1 MKKLLAGLF
10 ACVCVFVMAACGG
23 AGANTPTAVAEN
35 YLSDLKAGNYEAL
48 VDQLY
53 FKQEMSDTDKEQ
65 LVVMCKGKVEQTIE
79 KNGELK
85 GWKITSE
92 EIAEDGQKAVVKY
105 TLKYENKDVEDKV
118 KLINVDGEWKVNS
131 GK

>member
-85 GWKITSE
+85 GWEITSE

-118 KLINVDGEWKVNS
+118 KLINVDGE
-131 GK
+131 

>member
-1 MKKLLAGLF
+1 
-10 ACVCVFVMAACGG
+10 MAACGG

-35 YLSDLKAGNYEAL
+35 YLSELKAGNYEAML
-48 VDQLY
+48 DQLY

-65 LVVMCKGKVEQTIE
+65 LVVMCKGKMEKTIE
-79 KNGELK
+79 KNGEIK
-85 GWKITSE
+85 GWEITSE

-105 TLKYENKDVEDKV
+105 TLKHENKDVENKL
-118 KLINVDGEWKVNS
+118 KLINVDGEWKVDS

>member
-10 ACVCVFVMAACGG
+10 ACVCVFLLAACGG

-35 YLSDLKAGNYEAL
+35 YLSELKAGNYEAML
-48 VDQLY
+48 DQLY

-65 LVVMCKGKVEQTIE
+65 LVAMCKGKMEDTIE
-79 KNGELK
+79 KNGEIK
-85 GWKITSE
+85 GWEITSE

-105 TLKYENKDVEDKV
+105 TLKHENKDVEDKL
-118 KLINVDGEWKVNS
+118 KLINVDGEWKVDS

>member
-10 ACVCVFVMAACGG
+10 ACVCVFLLAACGG
-23 AGANTPTAVAEN
+23 AGANTPTAVAED
-35 YLSDLKAGNYEAL
+35 YLSELKAGNYEAML
-48 VDQLY
+48 DQLY

-65 LVVMCKGKVEQTIE
+65 LVVMCKGKMEETIK
-79 KNGELK
+79 KNGEIK
-85 GWKITSE
+85 GWEITSE

-105 TLKYENKDVEDKV
+105 TLKHENEDVEDKL
-118 KLINVDGEWKVNS
+118 KLINVDGEWKVDS

>member
-10 ACVCVFVMAACGG
+10 ACVCVFLMAACGSTG
-23 AGANTPTAVAEN
+23 GNTPTAVAEN
-35 YLSDLKAGNYEAL
+35 YLSELKAGNYENL

-53 FKQEMSDTDKEQ
+53 FKQELTDTDKEQ
-65 LVVMCKGKVEQTIE
+65 LVAMCKGKVEKTIE
-79 KNGELK
+79 KNGEIK
-85 GWKITSE
+85 GWTINSE
-92 EIAEDGQKAVVKY
+92 EIAEDGQTAVVKY
-105 TLKYENKDVEDKV
+105 TLHHENKDVEDKV

>member
-85 GWKITSE
+85 GWEITSE

>member
-1 MKKLLAGLF
+1 MF

-23 AGANTPTAVAEN
+23 AGANTPKAVAEN

-85 GWKITSE
+85 GYEITSE

>member
-1 MKKLLAGLF
+1 MF
-10 ACVCVFVMAACGG
+10 ACVCVFLLAACGG

-35 YLSDLKAGNYEAL
+35 YLSELKAGNYEAML
-48 VDQLY
+48 DQLY

-65 LVVMCKGKVEQTIE
+65 LVAMCKGKMEDTIE
-79 KNGELK
+79 KNGEIK
-85 GWKITSE
+85 GWEITSE

-105 TLKYENKDVEDKV
+105 TLKHENKDVEDKL
-118 KLINVDGEWKVNS
+118 KLINVDGEWKVDS

>member
-85 GWKITSE
+85 GYEITSE

>member
-23 AGANTPTAVAEN
+23 AGTNTPTAVAEN

-85 GWKITSE
+85 GWEITSE

>member
-10 ACVCVFVMAACGG
+10 ACVCVFLLAACGG

-35 YLSDLKAGNYEAL
+35 YLSELKAGNYEAML
-48 VDQLY
+48 DQLY

-65 LVVMCKGKVEQTIE
+65 LVVMCKGKMEDTIE
-79 KNGELK
+79 ENGEIK
-85 GWKITSE
+85 GWEITSE

-105 TLKYENKDVEDKV
+105 TLKHENKDVEDKL
-118 KLINVDGEWKVNS
+118 KLINVDGEWKVDS

>member
-23 AGANTPTAVAEN
+23 VGANTPTAVAEN

-85 GWKITSE
+85 GWEITSE

>member
-1 MKKLLAGLF
+1 MF

-85 GWKITSE
+85 GYEITSE

>member
-1 MKKLLAGLF
+1 MF

-23 AGANTPTAVAEN
+23 AGTNTPTAVAEN

-85 GWKITSE
+85 GWEITSE

>member
-1 MKKLLAGLF
+1 MF

-85 GWKITSE
+85 GWEITSE

>member
-1 MKKLLAGLF
+1 
-10 ACVCVFVMAACGG
+10 MAACGG

-85 GWKITSE
+85 GWEITSE

>member
-10 ACVCVFVMAACGG
+10 ACVCVFEMAACGG

-48 VDQLY
+48 VVQLY

-85 GWKITSE
+85 GWEITSE

>member
-10 ACVCVFVMAACGG
+10 ACVCVFLLAACGG

-35 YLSDLKAGNYEAL
+35 YLSELKAGNYEAML
-48 VDQLY
+48 DQLY

-65 LVVMCKGKVEQTIE
+65 LVVMCKGKMEDTIE
-79 KNGELK
+79 KNGEIK
-85 GWKITSE
+85 GWEITSE

-105 TLKYENKDVEDKV
+105 TLKHENKDVEDKL
-118 KLINVDGEWKVNS
+118 KLINVDGEWKVDS